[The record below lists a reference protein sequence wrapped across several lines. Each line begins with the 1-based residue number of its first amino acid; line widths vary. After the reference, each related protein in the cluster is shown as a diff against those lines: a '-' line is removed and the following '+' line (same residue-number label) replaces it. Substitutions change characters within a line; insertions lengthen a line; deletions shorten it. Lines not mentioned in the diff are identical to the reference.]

1 MNTRRMILALY
12 AALLLVPV
20 LSGCSSGS
28 MPTTPTGDVPQETTP
43 PSGAV
48 EQGGLQAAEEP
59 QASVPAP
66 AASDD
71 PEDTPPA
78 HAEEESAPPA
88 NDDGR
93 IIGPSTGPYTA
104 RDGDGVDLVYFETTN
119 ACACMIEV
127 GDAVE
132 SAVLTAFQPEL
143 RSGELRFYMLFSNS
157 PENMDL
163 VKSLGAQPFDLFI
176 GSFKD
181 GQGPLEPDYG
191 IWSLTGNSEAIE
203 ELVRS
208 LVLDSLEEQ
217 R

>member
-1 MNTRRMILALY
+1 MTNREMIVAFCTVALGV
-12 AALLLVPV
+12 AALA
-20 LSGCSSGS
+20 GCSSGS
-28 MPTTPTGDVPQETTP
+28 LPAAPQETTP
-43 PSGAV
+43 PSSV
-48 EQGGLQAAEEP
+48 PDQSVSPPAAAPEP
-59 QASVPAP
+59 SVPAP
-66 AASDD
+66 VDAGG
-71 PEDTPPA
+71 PPDTGTVDG
-78 HAEEESAPPA
+78 EEEEYAPPA

-104 RDGDGVDLVYFETTN
+104 RSGDGVDLLYFETTN

-132 SAVLTAFQPEL
+132 SAVLTHFQPEL

-157 PENMDL
+157 PGNMDL
-163 VKSLGAQPFDLFI
+163 VKSLGVQPFDLFV

-181 GQGPLEPDYG
+181 GQGRLEPDYG
-191 IWSLTGNSEAIE
+191 IWSLTGNSEAIG
-203 ELVRS
+203 ELVRT

>member
-1 MNTRRMILALY
+1 MNTRRMMLALY
-12 AALLLVPV
+12 SAMILLPV

-28 MPTTPTGDVPQETTP
+28 MPTTPTADVPTETTP
-43 PSGAV
+43 PSGVV
-48 EQGGLQAAEEP
+48 EPGGSQPAEEP
-59 QASVPAP
+59 QASVPAS
-66 AASDD
+66 AASGE
-71 PEDTPPA
+71 PEATPPT
-78 HAEEESAPPA
+78 HSEEESAPPA

-93 IIGPSTGPYTA
+93 IIGPSTGPYTE
-104 RDGDGVDLVYFETTN
+104 RNGDGVDLLYFETTN

-132 SAVLTAFQPEL
+132 SAVLTDFQTEL

-176 GSFKD
+176 GPFKD
-181 GQGPLEPDYG
+181 GQGRLEPDYG
-191 IWSLTGNSEAIE
+191 IWSLTGNNEAIE
-203 ELVRS
+203 ELVRN
-208 LVLDSLEEQ
+208 LVLDSLKEQ